1 MIDWNY
7 DGVMLQLTIIDIP
20 DKNDFVK
27 EEYAIPDDAR
37 KIKVKITDVLSE
49 TLEVEV

>member
-1 MIDWNY
+1 MKKF
-7 DGVMLQLTIIDIP
+7 LK
-20 DKNDFVK
+20 KNDFVK
-27 EEYAIPDDAR
+27 GEYEIPADAG